1 MSKLRLNV
9 IFLTDI
15 LPQPKLAKLL
25 DLLGEVMSDSDLLFG
40 ADEPVINEKA
50 EHPSWSG
57 KKWRLLIVDD
67 EDQVH
72 KVTSLVLNR
81 CRFDHA
87 PVELVHAYSMSE
99 AQKILSEQ
107 APFALAL
114 VDVVMET
121 DDAGLR
127 LVRYIREELKDK
139 DIRLVLRTGQPG
151 QAPEET
157 VIAKYD
163 INDYKNKTEL
173 TSTKLKTLLYST
185 LRSYRDIRA
194 IAANRQG
201 LYNLIEATSKIV
213 DARKLPIFASA
224 VLAEV
229 GTLLNLDEDAVC
241 AHMPVDAVAAQANHH
256 KYSIL
261 AATGKIKERLDN
273 NQSLP
278 DEIVQY
284 FDKAKHS
291 HQSLCEESVY
301 IGYYKTPLVGENLLY
316 VKPNATLDKM
326 GSHLLDIYTRC
337 VAITHH
343 NLSQKSKI
351 QDSRTDLVYVLSE
364 TIEQRSPSDSH
375 HVRHVS
381 EMAYALAK
389 KAGLNEYTCE
399 RIKLAAPL
407 HDIGTIG
414 ISDKLLVK
422 PGLFDTKERTAMR
435 LHTDIG
441 ATILG
446 KSQRPILK
454 MACIIAAQHH
464 EHWDGQ
470 GQPKQLKGEGIDIA
484 ARIVCI
490 VDAID
495 SLGRHKSYRAAFSPE
510 EIVKH
515 IIQESGKQFDPTL
528 AVLALELM
536 DEFEQIKLPQS
547 KHK

>member
-1 MSKLRLNV
+1 
-9 IFLTDI
+9 
-15 LPQPKLAKLL
+15 
-25 DLLGEVMSDSDLLFG
+25 MSDSDLLFG
-40 ADEPVINEKA
+40 ADEPLIEIEPNL
-50 EHPSWSG
+50 PFTSG

-67 EDQVH
+67 EEQVH
-72 KVTSLVLNR
+72 KVTSLVLGN
-81 CRFDHA
+81 CHFDHA
-87 PVELVHAYSMSE
+87 PVELVHAYSMVE
-99 AQKILSEQ
+99 AQKILHDQ

-127 LVRYIREELKDK
+127 LVQYIREELNDN

-213 DARKLPIFASA
+213 DAHKLPIFASA
-224 VLAEV
+224 VLAEI

-241 AHMPVDAVAAQANHH
+241 THTPVDAIAAQATHQQ
-256 KYSIL
+256 YAIL
-261 AATGKIKERLDN
+261 AATGKIKEQLDQ
-273 NQSLP
+273 NQKLP
-278 DEIVQY
+278 SQIVEY
-284 FDKAKHS
+284 FDKAKNG
-291 HQSLCEESVY
+291 HQSLCEDSVY
-301 IGYYKTPLVGENLLY
+301 IGYYNTPLVGENLLY

-351 QDSRTDLVYVLSE
+351 QGSRAELVYVLSE
-364 TIEQRSPSDSH
+364 TIEKRSPSDSK
-375 HVRHVS
+375 HVRRVS
-381 EMAYALAK
+381 KMAYLLAK
-389 KAGLNEYTCE
+389 RAGLNDNTCE

-414 ISDKLLVK
+414 ISDELL
-422 PGLFDTKERTAMR
+422 TKEGRYSPDDHKAMGA
-435 LHTDIG
+435 HTDIG

-446 KSQRPILK
+446 VSQRPILR
-454 MACIIAAQHH
+454 MASTIAAQHH
-464 EHWDGQ
+464 EHWDGN
-470 GQPKQLKGEGIDIA
+470 GYPKQLKGSQINLA
-484 ARIVCI
+484 ARIVAI
-490 VDAID
+490 VDVID
-495 SLGRHKSYRAAFSPE
+495 ALGRHKSYRPAFNQQ
-510 EIVKH
+510 EIAEF
-515 IIQESGKQFDPTL
+515 IQQRLGTQFDPEL
-528 AVLALELM
+528 AKIALELL
-536 DEFEQIKLPQS
+536 DEFHEIRVLFGDD
-547 KHK
+547 

>member
-1 MSKLRLNV
+1 
-9 IFLTDI
+9 
-15 LPQPKLAKLL
+15 
-25 DLLGEVMSDSDLLFG
+25 MSDSDLLFG
-40 ADEPVINEKA
+40 ADDPVDEQEPEPPIFT
-50 EHPSWSG
+50 G

-67 EDQVH
+67 EEQVH
-72 KVTSLVLNR
+72 KVTSLVLSH
-81 CRFDHA
+81 CRFDQS
-87 PVELVHAYSMSE
+87 PIELIHAYSMKE
-99 AQKILSEQ
+99 AKQILLDQ
-107 APFALAL
+107 PPFALAL

-127 LVRYIREELKDK
+127 LVQFIREELKDN

-213 DARKLPIFASA
+213 DAAKLPIFASA
-224 VLAEV
+224 VLAEI

-241 AHMPVDAVAAQANHH
+241 THTPVDAIAAKATQQ

-261 AATGKIKERLDN
+261 AATGKIKEQLEND
-273 NQSLP
+273 QELP
-278 DEIVQY
+278 EQIVHY
-284 FDKAKHS
+284 FDKAKS
-291 HQSLCEESVY
+291 EHQSLCEDSAYV
-301 IGYYKTPLVGENLLY
+301 GYYKTPLVGENLLY
-316 VKPNATLDKM
+316 VKPNQPLNRM

-351 QDSRTDLVYVLSE
+351 QEGRAELVYVLSE
-364 TIEQRSPSDSH
+364 TIEKRSPNDTN
-375 HVRHVS
+375 HVRIVS
-381 EMAYALAK
+381 QMAFLLAQ
-389 KAGLNEYTCE
+389 KAGLNENACE

-414 ISDKLLVK
+414 ISDELLTK
-422 PGLFDTKERTAMR
+422 PGKYNDSERAAMS
-435 LHTDIG
+435 LHTEIG
-441 ATILG
+441 ATILS

-454 MACIIAAQHH
+454 MASLIAAQHH
-464 EHWDGQ
+464 EHWDGN
-470 GQPKQLKGEGIDIA
+470 GTPGLFKGENIDIS
-484 ARIVCI
+484 ARIVAL
-490 VDAID
+490 VDVID
-495 SLGRHKSYRAAFSPE
+495 ALGRDKNHRPAFTQN
-510 EIVKH
+510 EIREFVTKR
-515 IIQESGKQFDPTL
+515 SGAQFDPSL
-528 AVLALELM
+528 VPMALGML
-536 DEFEQIKLPQS
+536 DEFQHLRA
-547 KHK
+547 KHAGS